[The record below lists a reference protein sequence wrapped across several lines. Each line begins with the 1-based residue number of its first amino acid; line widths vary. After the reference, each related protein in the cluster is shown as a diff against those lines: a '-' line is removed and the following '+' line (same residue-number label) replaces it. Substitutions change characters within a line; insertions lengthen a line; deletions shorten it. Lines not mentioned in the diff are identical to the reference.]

1 MTRKSNQIMSLMIA
15 TRPIDPFSNHRVDP
29 FALTTLTRTFAM
41 HSNCFSFFLSSD
53 LSPVK
58 QRPFSQ
64 CTTYAL
70 PAGDSPRFYST
81 ASNKL
86 KNRPC
91 SLARPHGPNK
101 ISPHHHAFN
110 NTAST
115 SKAQLWPW
123 QWQLT
128 RWRRIAQ
135 QHQPPKATAKVS
147 LDHCATSLPTP
158 PNNHHHHAMHV
169 TRILRRW
176 WGINHWT
183 WRD

>member
-1 MTRKSNQIMSLMIA
+1 MIA

-110 NTAST
+110 KYCINLQSTALALTVTIDKMASYCPAAST
-115 SKAQLWPW
+115 SKSHSQGFLRS
-123 QWQLT
+123 L
-128 RWRRIAQ
+128 RYV
-135 QHQPPKATAKVS
+135 ATDSSK
-147 LDHCATSLPTP
+147 
-158 PNNHHHHAMHV
+158 
-169 TRILRRW
+169 
-176 WGINHWT
+176 
-183 WRD
+183 